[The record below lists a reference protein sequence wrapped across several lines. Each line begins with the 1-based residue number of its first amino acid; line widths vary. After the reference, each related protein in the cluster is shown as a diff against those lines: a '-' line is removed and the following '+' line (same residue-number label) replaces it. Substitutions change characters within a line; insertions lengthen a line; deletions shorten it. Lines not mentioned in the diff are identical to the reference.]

1 MLVFVARVFVEVDEY
16 CDDEIAKALSGGC
29 KHDHLSSTP
38 SLHVRNA
45 DHGEYEVGDAVTS
58 SKESSHLVA
67 EADRLYQDSR
77 QAALLSVLKTCI
89 GETRCLIKPRHG
101 SK

>member
-1 MLVFVARVFVEVDEY
+1 MLVCVARIFVEIDEY
-16 CDDEIAKALSGGC
+16 CDDKVTETLSGGC

-38 SLHVRNA
+38 SLYVRNA
-45 DHGEYEVGDAVTS
+45 DHGEYEVGDAVAS

-77 QAALLSVLKTCI
+77 QVVTTLLLVLKTCI
-89 GETRCLIKPRHG
+89 GGNGLLVEAKT
-101 SK
+101 